1 MNLKFDAKINGW
13 AVICAV
19 VGVLVLCFLL
29 FRGCKQSR
37 IEVAE
42 KEKAQRLADSAL
54 AVVADYSHTTDSI
67 SKNFQDSLEFER
79 GQKELIIAQKE
90 RTEDSL
96 DMVSKENRNLI
107 AQHKLAQY
115 ADTSAVVVPNGY
127 VTECEDCFT
136 KLENTTNLV
145 GRYKND
151 LNRLQNNWDQQN
163 ALYQKQFKSQADER
177 LKFLTQIQSLSKE
190 AKTAAD
196 KLEPHG
202 KLYLSWGVQW
212 APWPVAAGGGFMY
225 QTKYSMMYGA
235 KWYYGKYGH
244 MIETSMHFPLSIKIK

>member
-19 VGVLVLCFLL
+19 IGVLVLCFLL

-42 KEKAQRLADSAL
+42 KEKAIKLADSAL
-54 AVVADYSHTTDSI
+54 AIVANYSSLTDSI
-67 SKNFQDSLEFER
+67 IRDFNDSLELER
-79 GQKELIIAQKE
+79 GQKELAIAQKE
-90 RTEDSL
+90 RTENEL
-96 DMVSKENRNLI
+96 DRALNENKELI
-107 AQHKLAQY
+107 AQHKLAKY

-136 KLENTTNLV
+136 KLDNTTKLSL
-145 GRYKND
+145 RYKND
-151 LNRLQNNWDQQN
+151 LNNLQDNWDKQN

-190 AKTAAD
+190 AKTAAN

-202 KLYLSWGVQW
+202 KLYLSWGVMFG
-212 APWPVAAGGGFMY
+212 PWPKMAGGGLMY
-225 QTKYSMMYGA
+225 QTKYNMMYEA
-235 KWYYGKYGH
+235 NWFYGNQGH
-244 MIETSMHFPLSIKIK
+244 MVEASLKFPLSIKF